1 MIKIILRKWRDFYY
15 KLRFRTAI
23 HPSSDVQ
30 SKSIGKN
37 TTIWQFVVVLPDA
50 SIGNNCNINSH
61 TFIENNV
68 KIGNRVTVK
77 CGVYL
82 WDGIEIEDDV
92 FIGPNATFVN
102 DNFPRSKKYPGKF
115 LKARVCKGA
124 SIGANATILGGV
136 TIGEYA
142 MVGAGSMVTRD
153 VPPYALVF
161 GNPASIQGKV
171 NRDCSMVDRTRY
183 QNKVKTG

>member
-1 MIKIILRKWRDFYY
+1 MSVD
-15 KLRFRTAI
+15 I
-23 HPSSDVQ
+23 HPSSKVQ
-30 SKSIGKN
+30 AKAIGRDTK
-37 TTIWQFVVVLPDA
+37 IWQYVVILPEA
-50 SIGNNCNINSH
+50 VIGSNCNINSH

-68 KIGNRVTVK
+68 KVGNGVTVK

-82 WDGIEIEDDV
+82 WDGIELEDDV
-92 FIGPNATFVN
+92 FVGPNTTFVN
-102 DNFPRSKKYPGKF
+102 DNFPRSKKYPEKF
-115 LKARVCKGA
+115 LNVKVCKGA

-161 GNPASIQGKV
+161 GNPATIQGKV
-171 NRDCSMVDRTRY
+171 NYDGTIIDRGGFKES
-183 QNKVKTG
+183 NKTG

>member
-1 MIKIILRKWRDFYY
+1 MIKSTLGRLRKMFDR
-15 KLRFRTAI
+15 RHSSVAI
-23 HPSSDVQ
+23 HPLSDVQ
-30 SKSIGKN
+30 TKTIGRD
-37 TTIWQFVVVLPDA
+37 TTIWQFVIILPDA
-50 SIGNNCNINSH
+50 TIGSNCNINAH

-68 KIGNRVTVK
+68 RVGNRVTIK

-102 DNFPRSKKYPGKF
+102 DNYPRSKKYPEKYSIT
-115 LKARVCKGA
+115 KICKGA
-124 SIGANATILGGV
+124 SIGANATILGEI

-142 MVGAGSMVTRD
+142 LVGAGSVVTKD
-153 VPPYALVF
+153 VPPFTLVS

-171 NRDCSMVDRTRY
+171 NRDCSLIDRSGYTEKR
-183 QNKVKTG
+183 VV